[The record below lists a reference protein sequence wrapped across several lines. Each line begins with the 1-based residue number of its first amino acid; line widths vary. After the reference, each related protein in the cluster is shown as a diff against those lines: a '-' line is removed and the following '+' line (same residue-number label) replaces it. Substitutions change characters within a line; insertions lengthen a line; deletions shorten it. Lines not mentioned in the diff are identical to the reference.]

1 MKEIENVKEIE
12 NIDVSD
18 YKIEIEKVDDDGGGY
33 IAIIPALGCIGDGST
48 EEEAIADV
56 REVAK
61 NLIEIAKEDG
71 KAIPLPERYKRKEE
85 YSGKLTLRIPKTLHR
100 MLSLQAEK
108 EGCSINQ
115 LITTYISLGIGNE
128 FGKSQISISIDTR
141 SPLGRFQLQRLTK
154 DEWEKWKKR
163 ENYINNRRMALPF
176 ANIYDLNKNR
186 NF

>member
-1 MKEIENVKEIE
+1 MKDMKEMYALRTLDGYDFLTVQEEGTCMKEIE

-71 KAIPLPERYKRKEE
+71 KAIPQKY
-85 YSGKLTLRIPKTLHR
+85 
-100 MLSLQAEK
+100 
-108 EGCSINQ
+108 
-115 LITTYISLGIGNE
+115 
-128 FGKSQISISIDTR
+128 
-141 SPLGRFQLQRLTK
+141 
-154 DEWEKWKKR
+154 
-163 ENYINNRRMALPF
+163 
-176 ANIYDLNKNR
+176 
-186 NF
+186 